1 MPSQPAITIAT
12 LQWRY
17 KEGEC
22 HLCVSMVMCYQCLYV
37 QRQVPSKPAI
47 TIATLQVLLE
57 IEDLSAVMDEK

>member
-1 MPSQPAITIAT
+1 
-12 LQWRY
+12 
-17 KEGEC
+17 
-22 HLCVSMVMCYQCLYV
+22 LYV